1 MQSVGK
7 QKTLFSFF
15 GKLTP
20 GSSKSAHPASAKTAK
35 EQKADSNE
43 EKNCTNEESPIK
55 MSKNGQKRR
64 LTIIESD
71 SECESET
78 NIAKTNEPANEK
90 GSPVSPIFPISKRAR
105 LSVLGLDN
113 LSTST
118 PKSCKKTT
126 LEKFCNRSTVSDQ
139 SIEVTTNEKHET
151 SECRS
156 ESTFEESSYLN
167 EKDNSY
173 FSSFVA
179 DDVSFLKESSTQQ
192 RFKHLDF
199 EFLKP
204 EKIRD
209 LNRRRPDDA
218 DYDARTL
225 FVPESFL
232 KEQTPAHRQ
241 WWLMKS
247 QHFDTILFFKVG
259 KFYELYHMDAVVGV
273 KNLNLSFMKGDY
285 AHCGFPEVSFDRFSD
300 QLIEHGFKVARV
312 EQTETPEMLQKR
324 AHQELLPSK
333 EKVIRREICRII
345 TRGTKTYNF
354 LETEDDNVQV
364 SYLAALCEQNSTDKK
379 NQIGICFVNTSVGK
393 ISISQF
399 EDDCDYSQLR
409 TVLASYPPV
418 QILFPRGQLSPQ
430 MLNMFKYNLNNVDKE
445 ALIPKVQFWT
455 AADTLRNLALD
466 CYFGVDDR
474 GNVDWPKA
482 LAICIDQQDL
492 FQQTPKPQYALG
504 ISSFG
509 AIVWYLKECLI
520 DHDILRL
527 KNFELY
533 SPPATVE
540 FGKLSS
546 CHQPLKNRY
555 MVLNDITLRNLDIVN
570 FERKKSTKVTVYDEI
585 NLCKTAMG
593 KRLLHFWLCNP
604 LCDLQEIEQRQVAVR
619 NLIEQ
624 AELFES
630 LIKQLRE
637 IPDLERLLQKMH
649 SLSIRAPNTDHPEC
663 RAVYF
668 EADTYSKRKV
678 ADFVQLIS
686 GFAKAN
692 KLMQTVCN
700 FASQIHSS
708 LLQALFIR
716 KGGAKCFPDI
726 QSDVQYFQ
734 NAFDHETAKT
744 IGSIIPEE
752 GVDSALDAANQA
764 IVHAEKQLDN
774 YLKTI
779 QKRLNCSSVQYLN
792 SGRNR
797 YNLEIPESACK
808 NLNHEFDFRSQRKG
822 FKRYTT
828 KELDDLVKLLA
839 ASEADREVA
848 LKDIMRRLFASFC
861 ERKVKWY
868 AAVENIATLDVL
880 LAFAQYAKCCTRE
893 VCCPKFIDAIDG
905 KTFLRLDES
914 VHPCCGK
921 IKTQGD
927 YIANDVLI
935 GSSESDTGQVLLL
948 TGANMGGK
956 STLMRQVGTL
966 IVLAQIGSYVPARNF
981 TLSPVDRIFT
991 RIGARD
997 SLITGQSTLFV
1008 ELRETSAILKHAT
1021 IHSFVIIDELGRG
1034 TSTWDGTAIAHATLQ
1049 YITYHIGC
1057 RTIFSTHYHSLMDSL
1072 AANPRIRLGHM
1083 ACMVENE
1090 SEGADPTEENVV
1102 FLYKLAPGACPK
1114 SYGFN
1119 AAKLAG
1125 IHTDV
1130 IKKAYAKSMYFARME
1145 KERVSQVKEAENAKV

>member
-20 GSSKSAHPASAKTAK
+20 GSSKSTHPASAKTAK

-43 EKNCTNEESPIK
+43 EKNCANEESPIK

-64 LTIIESD
+64 LAIIESD

-78 NIAKTNEPANEK
+78 SIAKTNEPANEK

-126 LEKFCNRSTVSDQ
+126 LEKFCYRSTISDQ

-474 GNVDWPKA
+474 GNVDWPEA
-482 LAICIDQQDL
+482 LATCIDQQDL

-700 FASQIHSS
+700 FESQIHSS

-716 KGGAKCFPDI
+716 KGGTKCFPDI

-752 GVDSALDAANQA
+752 GVDPALDAANQA

-779 QKRLNCSSVQYLN
+779 QKRLNCS
-792 SGRNR
+792 
-797 YNLEIPESACK
+797 
-808 NLNHEFDFRSQRKG
+808 G

-1021 IHSFVIIDELGRG
+1021 VHSFVIIDELGRG

-1049 YITYHIGC
+1049 YITNHIGC

-1125 IHTDV
+1125 IHADV

-1145 KERVSQVKEAENAKV
+1145 KERVSQVKETENAKL

>member
-20 GSSKSAHPASAKTAK
+20 GSSKSTHPASAKTAK

-55 MSKNGQKRR
+55 MSKKGQKRR
-64 LTIIESD
+64 LVIIESD

-78 NIAKTNEPANEK
+78 NIAKTDELADEK
-90 GSPVSPIFPISKRAR
+90 GSPVSPILPISKRAR

-126 LEKFCNRSTVSDQ
+126 LEKFCYRSTISDQ

-241 WWLMKS
+241 WWQMKS

-466 CYFGVDDR
+466 CYFGVDDQ
-474 GNVDWPKA
+474 GNVDWPEA
-482 LAICIDQQDL
+482 LATCIDQQDL

-649 SLSIRAPNTDHPEC
+649 SLSIKAPNTDHPEC

-686 GFAKAN
+686 GFAKAS

-700 FASQIHSS
+700 FESQIHSS

-752 GVDSALDAANQA
+752 GVDPALDAANQA

-779 QKRLNCSSVQYLN
+779 QKRLNCSSVQYLS

-868 AAVENIATLDVL
+868 AAVESIATLDVL

-981 TLSPVDRIFT
+981 TLSPVDCIFT

-1021 IHSFVIIDELGRG
+1021 VHSFVIIDELGRG

-1049 YITYHIGC
+1049 YITNHIGC

-1090 SEGADPTEENVV
+1090 SEGADPTEENVI

-1125 IHTDV
+1125 IHADV

-1145 KERVSQVKEAENAKV
+1145 KERVSQVKETENAKV

>member
-1 MQSVGK
+1 
-7 QKTLFSFF
+7 
-15 GKLTP
+15 
-20 GSSKSAHPASAKTAK
+20 
-35 EQKADSNE
+35 
-43 EKNCTNEESPIK
+43 
-55 MSKNGQKRR
+55 MSKKGQKRR
-64 LTIIESD
+64 LVIIESD

-78 NIAKTNEPANEK
+78 NIAKTDEPADEK
-90 GSPVSPIFPISKRAR
+90 GSPVSPILPVAR
-105 LSVLGLDN
+105 LSVLGLDS

-126 LEKFCNRSTVSDQ
+126 LEKFCYRSTISDQ
-139 SIEVTTNEKHET
+139 SIEVQKHET

-354 LETEDDNVQV
+354 LETEDDNVQ
-364 SYLAALCEQNSTDKK
+364 
-379 NQIGICFVNTSVGK
+379 
-393 ISISQF
+393 ISQF

-474 GNVDWPKA
+474 GNVDWPEA
-482 LAICIDQQDL
+482 LATCIDQQDL

-540 FGKLSS
+540 FGKLLS

-649 SLSIRAPNTDHPEC
+649 SLSIKAPNTDHPEC

-700 FASQIHSS
+700 FESQIHSS

-752 GVDSALDAANQA
+752 GVDPALDAANQA

-779 QKRLNCSSVQYLN
+779 QKRLNCSSVQYLS

-868 AAVENIATLDVL
+868 AAVESIATLDVL

-981 TLSPVDRIFT
+981 TLSPVDCIFT

-1021 IHSFVIIDELGRG
+1021 VHSFVIIDELGRG

-1049 YITYHIGC
+1049 YITNHIGC

-1083 ACMVENE
+1083 V
-1090 SEGADPTEENVV
+1090 SLFAD
-1102 FLYKLAPGACPK
+1102 
-1114 SYGFN
+1114 
-1119 AAKLAG
+1119 
-1125 IHTDV
+1125 
-1130 IKKAYAKSMYFARME
+1130 
-1145 KERVSQVKEAENAKV
+1145 

>member
-20 GSSKSAHPASAKTAK
+20 GSSKSTHPASAKTAK

-43 EKNCTNEESPIK
+43 EKNCANEESPIK

-64 LTIIESD
+64 LAIIESD

-78 NIAKTNEPANEK
+78 SIAKTNEPANEK
-90 GSPVSPIFPISKRAR
+90 GSPVSPIFP
-105 LSVLGLDN
+105 
-113 LSTST
+113 
-118 PKSCKKTT
+118 
-126 LEKFCNRSTVSDQ
+126 
-139 SIEVTTNEKHET
+139 
-151 SECRS
+151 
-156 ESTFEESSYLN
+156 
-167 EKDNSY
+167 
-173 FSSFVA
+173 
-179 DDVSFLKESSTQQ
+179 
-192 RFKHLDF
+192 
-199 EFLKP
+199 
-204 EKIRD
+204 
-209 LNRRRPDDA
+209 
-218 DYDARTL
+218 
-225 FVPESFL
+225 
-232 KEQTPAHRQ
+232 
-241 WWLMKS
+241 
-247 QHFDTILFFKVG
+247 VG

-354 LETEDDNVQV
+354 LETEDDNVQ
-364 SYLAALCEQNSTDKK
+364 
-379 NQIGICFVNTSVGK
+379 
-393 ISISQF
+393 ISQF

-474 GNVDWPKA
+474 GNVDWPEA
-482 LAICIDQQDL
+482 LATCIDQQDL

-637 IPDLERLLQKMH
+637 IPDLERLLQ
-649 SLSIRAPNTDHPEC
+649 N
-663 RAVYF
+663 
-668 EADTYSKRKV
+668 KRKV

-700 FASQIHSS
+700 FESQIHSS

-716 KGGAKCFPDI
+716 KGGTKCFPDI

-752 GVDSALDAANQA
+752 GVDPALDAANQA

-779 QKRLNCSSVQYLN
+779 QKRLNCSSVQYLS

-1021 IHSFVIIDELGRG
+1021 VHSFVIIDELGRG

-1049 YITYHIGC
+1049 YITNHIGC

-1125 IHTDV
+1125 IHADV

-1145 KERVSQVKEAENAKV
+1145 KERVSQVKETENAKL